1 VVRFPAAPLISERI
15 FPNHHLPFMAMSRN
29 GKVVMNRWY
38 RIGILLVAGFLVLLR
53 AEAQAQSE
61 ARLILDH
68 TAVRAGGKAMAA
80 VELKI
85 PAGWHV
91 YWRNPAAL
99 GGVGFAP
106 KIEWNLPAGATAE
119 AIQWP
124 VPLHLADPA
133 GDAPAYVGTVWLLVP
148 LTFDATLAPG
158 EFKLEA
164 KLAWQECERE
174 CVRGQTNLTASIRI
188 GSSDIP
194 SFESGRFPQALS
206 KLPILGA
213 EVKARARWDG
223 PMGADVRPLLM
234 DWETGA
240 PRGEFIPY
248 ESKPASLN
256 GRPEPTVREGTMLR
270 LRQMVDSSDSGWPTV
285 ATGLLVEES
294 THGVRNA
301 YEVRLPIADGSG
313 PGTAATATTPTTIA
327 GLLPM
332 LGLAFLGG
340 LILNIMPCVLPVL
353 ALKILGFVRQ
363 AGSNPRHVRN
373 LGFIYGAGVL
383 SSFLVLGLVALG
395 VQAAGSLAGWS
406 TAFQNPQFR
415 VLLCILLLLVALNL
429 FGVFEVSLSGAA
441 LDETTRFA
449 RRTLSGPWSWMGGRG
464 RGTGDSDTVIS
475 TDGLSQEGPF
485 GAFFNGV
492 LAAVLATPC
501 TAPMLGTAIGFAF
514 TQPPLILLLI
524 FLTVGLGLATP
535 FVLLCWRPQWLK
547 WLPKPGGWMVR
558 FKVAMGFPILGT
570 CVWIFWFTAT
580 RMGSAGVLWLGLF
593 LVVLSAA
600 AWIWGEF
607 NQRGGGNRWGMAV
620 AGLLVA
626 GGYIG
631 LLEGQLD
638 WRHPAS
644 NRPPKLAWQRWS
656 PAAVD
661 AARKAGHPVLVD
673 FTADNCLNCQINKK
687 TSIEIQSTIDLIQ
700 KYKVEVFEADYTD
713 ADPTIAMELQ
723 RHGRRGVPLV
733 LVYPKRA
740 ELPPRDLPSI
750 LTPTIVHEALDW
762 SVR

>member
-1 VVRFPAAPLISERI
+1 
-15 FPNHHLPFMAMSRN
+15 M
-29 GKVVMNRWY
+29 
-38 RIGILLVAGFLVLLR
+38 LLVAAIFSLLR
-53 AEAQAQSE
+53 AHAQAQTE
-61 ARLILDH
+61 ARLVLDH
-68 TAVRAGGKAMAA
+68 SAVRPGGRALAA

-85 PAGWHV
+85 PKGWHV

-106 KIEWNLPAGATAE
+106 KIEWSLPPGITAE
-119 AIQWP
+119 PIQWP

-133 GDAPAYVGTVWLLVP
+133 GDAPAYMGTVWLLIP
-148 LTFDATLAPG
+148 LTLDATLAPG
-158 EFKLEA
+158 ELRLEA

-174 CVRGQTNLTASIRI
+174 CVRGQTNLTAFIKI
-188 GSSDIP
+188 GAADVP

-206 KLPILGA
+206 LLPAAGTNIQA
-213 EVKARARWDG
+213 KAQWDG
-223 PMGADVRPLLM
+223 PSGSDVRPLSIT
-234 DWETGA
+234 WETRA
-240 PRGEFIPY
+240 SRGEFIPY
-248 ESKPASLN
+248 ESKPSSLN
-256 GRPEPTVREGTMLR
+256 GKPELSAREGSLLR
-270 LRQMVDSSDSGWPTV
+270 LRHTVDSSDAGWPTV

-294 THGVRNA
+294 TNGVRTA
-301 YEVRLPIADGSG
+301 YEVRLPIADGAG
-313 PGTAATATTPTTIA
+313 PGTVTATTPTTVA

-373 LGFIYGAGVL
+373 LGLIYGVGVL
-383 SSFLVLGLVALG
+383 TSFLVLGLVALG

-441 LDETTRFA
+441 LDETTHFA
-449 RRTLSGPWSWMGGRG
+449 RRTLSGPWSWIGGRG

-475 TDGLSQEGPF
+475 TNGLTQEGPF

-593 LVVLSAA
+593 LVLLSAA
-600 AWIWGEF
+600 AWVWGEF
-607 NQRGGGNRWGMAV
+607 NQRGGGNRWAVAV
-620 AGLLVA
+620 AGVMVA
-626 GGYIG
+626 AGYFG
-631 LLEGQLD
+631 LLEAQLD

-644 NRPPKLAWQRWS
+644 NRPPKLAWQHWS

-661 AARKAGHPVLVD
+661 AARKAGHPVLID

-687 TSIEIQSTIDLIQ
+687 TSIEIQSTIDLIK

-713 ADPTIAMELQ
+713 ADPAIAVELQ
-723 RHGRRGVPLV
+723 RYGRRGVPLV
-733 LVYPKRA
+733 LVYSKKA

-750 LTPTIVHEALDW
+750 LTPTIVHQALDW
-762 SVR
+762 AGQ

>member
-1 VVRFPAAPLISERI
+1 
-15 FPNHHLPFMAMSRN
+15 
-29 GKVVMNRWY
+29 MNRWF
-38 RIGILLVAGFLVLLR
+38 RIGILLVAGIFSILR
-53 AEAQAQSE
+53 AGAQAQSE

-68 TAVRAGGKAMAA
+68 TAVRPGGKAMAA

-85 PAGWHV
+85 PKGWHI

-106 KIEWNLPAGATAE
+106 KIEWNLPQGATAD

-124 VPLHLADPA
+124 LPAHLADPA
-133 GDAPAYVGTVWLLVP
+133 GDAPAYVGSVWLLVP
-148 LTFDATLAPG
+148 LSFDASLTPG
-158 EFKLEA
+158 ELKLEA

-174 CVRGQTNLTASIRI
+174 CVRGQTNLTASIKI
-188 GSSDIP
+188 GPTDVL

-206 KLPILGA
+206 LLPTVGTN
-213 EVKARARWDG
+213 VKAQAQWDG
-223 PMGADVRPLLM
+223 PTGTDVRPLAIT
-234 DWETGA
+234 WETDA
-240 PRGEFIPY
+240 PRGEFFPY
-248 ESKPASLN
+248 ESKLSPLN
-256 GRPEPTVREGTMLR
+256 GKPETSRREGGLLR
-270 LRQMVDSSDSGWPTV
+270 LRHVVDSSDAGWPSV
-285 ATGLLVEES
+285 ATGLLVEE
-294 THGVRNA
+294 TTNGVRKG
-301 YEVRLPIADGSG
+301 YEVRLPIADG
-313 PGTAATATTPTTIA
+313 PGVAVAATTPTNIA

-373 LGFIYGAGVL
+373 LGLIYGMGVL
-383 SSFLVLGLVALG
+383 TSFLVLGLVALG

-441 LDETTRFA
+441 LDETTHFA
-449 RRTLSGPWSWMGGRG
+449 RRTLSGPWSWIGGRG

-475 TDGLSQEGPF
+475 TNGLGEEGPF

-535 FVLLCWRPQWLK
+535 FVFLCWRPQWLK

-593 LVVLSAA
+593 LVTLSAA
-600 AWIWGEF
+600 AWVWGEF
-607 NQRGGGNRWGMAV
+607 NQRSGGSRWAV
-620 AGLLVA
+620 AVASVLVA
-626 GGYIG
+626 AGYLG

-644 NRPPKLAWQRWS
+644 NRAPKLAWQHWS
-656 PAAVD
+656 PAAVE

-687 TSIEIQSTIDLIQ
+687 TSIEIQSTIELIK

-713 ADPTIAMELQ
+713 ADPTIAVELQ
-723 RHGRRGVPLV
+723 RYGRRGVPLV
-733 LVYPKRA
+733 LIYSKKA
-740 ELPPRDLPSI
+740 DLPPRDLPSI

-762 SVR
+762 AGQ